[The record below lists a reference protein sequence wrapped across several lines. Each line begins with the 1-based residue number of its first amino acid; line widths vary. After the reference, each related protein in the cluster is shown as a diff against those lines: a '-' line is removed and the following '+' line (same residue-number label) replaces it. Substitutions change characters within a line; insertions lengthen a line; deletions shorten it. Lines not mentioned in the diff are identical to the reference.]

1 MGDDIKA
8 GPAPTELP
16 PDAGNPAAG
25 GAPQNAPGGLP
36 LNPRERQELEE
47 IPVAALLE
55 RVQRLRGEGYRLVHI
70 ACTRLVADQEVSYCF
85 DRDGQSL
92 ETPDAAALHGML
104 TVRVRLPMLN
114 PELPSIS
121 PFYWGAFLY
130 ENEMHDLFGIV
141 VKGMAVDFQGH
152 LYTMLVPTPYV
163 TRESDHEE

>member
-8 GPAPTELP
+8 GPAPSDLP
-16 PDAGNPAAG
+16 P
-25 GAPQNAPGGLP
+25 APGTPPADSAPHEAPSGPP

-55 RVQRLRGEGYRLVHI
+55 RVQRLRGQGYRLVHI

-92 ETPDAAALHGML
+92 ESPDAAALHGML
-104 TVRVRLPMLN
+104 TLRVRLPMLN

-130 ENEMHDLFGIV
+130 ENEMHDLFGIS
-141 VKGMAVDFQGH
+141 VKGMALDFQGH
-152 LYTMLVPTPYV
+152 LYTTMVPTPYV
-163 TRESDHEE
+163 TKTADHEE